1 MKQFEMTKMESGLT
15 FAADKRKP
23 TKLEK
28 SENNDCVVRAFSYAF
43 NIDYDRAHKF
53 IETKFNRKPRKGNFD
68 TANKMRNL
76 KNAFGKSIT
85 EVGTKIINGKPITYF
100 ERKRK
105 KARKR
110 LRQYTTESFIKNW
123 PEGTYFIL
131 VRKHAFC
138 IKDGVVYGNRTDG
151 IKKLKRI
158 KQAFLI
164 TQTPKKKT
172 TKITKK

>member
-1 MKQFEMTKMESGLT
+1 MKTIEITKMSSGLN
-15 FAADKRKP
+15 FAKDKTKK

-43 NIDYDRAHKF
+43 NISYDRAHKF
-53 IETKFNRKPRKGNFD
+53 IETKMGRKHGKG
-68 TANKMRNL
+68 TRGTVIHMRNL
-76 KNAFGKSIT
+76 KASFGKTIT
-85 EVGTKIINGKPITYF
+85 EVGTKIVNGKPITYF

-138 IKDGVVYGNRTDG
+138 IKDGVIYGNTDDS

-164 TQTPKKKT
+164 TQTPKNKK
-172 TKITKK
+172 